1 MKRTRHL
8 VAAAITAAIL
18 AAISG
23 GVLQGMRR
31 SGATQSTSET
41 TWVRYVMVGLGGFR
55 GVVSEVLWLRADRL
69 QEQGRFFELAQLAEW
84 INALDP
90 RAADAWAFSAWN
102 LAYNIGAMVP
112 DADSKLHWV
121 LAGIS
126 LLRDKAI
133 PANPDAPTLFREL
146 GWLYQNKI
154 GDSGDPAHVA
164 YKLDVAR
171 DASRPEHERH
181 HPLDPVTVRELENRF
196 GPLDWRLPQAHA
208 IHWAWRGLAL
218 DPKGFDRDSLRR
230 MVHQNLVALVG
241 AGTFTGDAE
250 KGVWATGPCWALV
263 RPTME
268 FFEESAAIS
277 PGEGRIYRFFLVAVQ
292 PRLEKAGQVELA
304 ALVARRL
311 AELGGPPE

>member
-1 MKRTRHL
+1 MKRASRL
-8 VAAAITAAIL
+8 IAAAILAAVL

-23 GVLQGMRR
+23 GVLQGMRS
-31 SGATQSTSET
+31 SGASQAASET
-41 TWVRYVMVGLGGFR
+41 PWVRYVMVGLGGFR

-112 DADSKLHWV
+112 DADSKLHWL

-126 LLRDKAI
+126 LIRDKAI
-133 PANPDAPTLFREL
+133 PANPGTPSLFREL

-154 GDSGDPAHVA
+154 GAAEDPANVA

-171 DASRPEHERH
+171 DAGRPAAERR
-181 HPLDPVTVRELENRF
+181 HPLDPATVRELEARF

-218 DPKGFDRDSLRR
+218 DPQGFDRDSLRR
-230 MVHQNLVALVG
+230 MVHQNLVALIG
-241 AGTFTGDAE
+241 AGTFVGDAE
-250 KGVWATGPCWALV
+250 KGIWATEPCWALV
-263 RPTME
+263 RPTMA

-292 PRLEKAGQVELA
+292 PRLEAAGQAELA
-304 ALVARRL
+304 AIVAQRL